1 MAGFPVPVKKPGK
14 GFSLMEAK
22 NAVTWLLLIW
32 IGSRLLQSAKDC
44 PVESNPYEVS
54 DWLHGLSSPIDVQA
68 R

>member
-1 MAGFPVPVKKPGK
+1 
-14 GFSLMEAK
+14 MEAK